1 MSSNSAVIRFV
12 WEPFERAWHYRELI
26 QVILWRE
33 LAARFRYSYF
43 SWGWAVVA
51 PLVMLALYTVVFSG
65 VLRISAA
72 ADPASVYAPRLF
84 VGLIV
89 YNLSVELISRAPTL
103 MHEHAPFLK
112 KSMFPSETLAW
123 IAVLRALVYSG
134 ISLAV
139 FLIFELVVFR
149 GIPLTALLLPFVV
162 APLCLGLL
170 GVTWFLAALG
180 AFTRDISYL
189 VVTFVPVLLFVTPV
203 FYRVSD
209 IPEGMQIL
217 AYLNPLTGYI
227 EMSRQ
232 LLLGGTLPNPLPY
245 LAGVLLSLAVFLGG
259 RAFFV
264 RYRNV
269 MIDVI

>member
-1 MSSNSAVIRFV
+1 MSSSTAVIRFFG
-12 WEPFERAWHYRELI
+12 EPFERAWHYRELI

-33 LAARFRYSYF
+33 LAARFRQSYF
-43 SWGWAVVA
+43 SWGWAVLA
-51 PLVMLALYTVVFSG
+51 PLVMLALYTIVFSD
-65 VLRISAA
+65 VLQISAA
-72 ADPASVYAPRLF
+72 ADPATQYAPRLF
-84 VGLIV
+84 VGLII

-112 KSMFPSETLAW
+112 KSMFPSEALAW

-139 FLIFELVVFR
+139 LLAFELVFFR
-149 GIPLTALLLPFVV
+149 SIPLTVLLLPFVV

-180 AFTRDISYL
+180 AFTRDVSYL
-189 VVTFVPVLLFVTPV
+189 IVTFVPVLLFVTPV

-209 IPEGMQIL
+209 MPDAFRIM
-217 AYLNPLTGYI
+217 AYCNPLTIYI

-232 LLLGGTLPNPLPY
+232 LLLAGTVPSLLPY
-245 LAGVLLSLAVFLGG
+245 LSGVAVSVCVFLAG